1 MFGDPA
7 TLDLIDH
14 LRAGLGD
21 AYVIERELGGGG
33 MSRVFLAEERALG
46 RKVVIKALPPEIAA
60 GLSADRFRRE
70 VQLAASLQH
79 PHIVPVLASGDAGG
93 VLWYSMPHVEGQS
106 LRSLLE
112 RQGALPP
119 VTVIR
124 LMRDIADALEHAHG
138 KGVVHRDIK
147 PENILLSGNHAV
159 VTDFGIAKALVSA
172 RQESETAATIE
183 GLVIGTPAYMA
194 PEQAAGDRQV
204 DQRADLY
211 ALGAVGYEM
220 LSGRPVFTR
229 PTPQA
234 LIAAHISEPP
244 PPLDKGAGHVPSQ
257 LSQLVMFCLAK
268 DPARRPTASAV
279 RTTLESLGPGA
290 VTVRRRRLI
299 LTLSAAVVLLF
310 ITSAATGFW
319 PRRSLVA
326 RGLLKGHDRI
336 LVSDVNNRTSDS
348 TLGLALT
355 QALRVDLTQSD
366 IIRVFSDLEIR
377 TALARMQRPAGT
389 RLSDS
394 LSQELAE
401 REGIKAVISADITP
415 VGSGFVLSARILA
428 AADGSVLAAVR
439 QNASDD
445 RELLEA
451 LGRLSHDLRRKIG
464 ESLRSIAATAPLE
477 RVTTGS
483 LEALR
488 KYSLALEA
496 LDQRRDFELGVML
509 LREAIALD
517 AGFAMAWRKLGI
529 QLSNDGRRAESVRA
543 LTAAFRNRERLAG
556 TERAWTEASYYGTVT
571 FQTDRAIAAYRAITE
586 ADSLDWRASNN
597 LALMLERAGRLDEA
611 ESVLRRVIMR
621 DSTRV
626 SPHINLIELLI
637 NRDRITEAD
646 SVLMATLTRFPYD
659 MGIAATVT
667 ELRYRQ
673 DGVPGAEGTLG
684 RMLAID
690 RNNPRIR
697 RVVAEIRAKMAALR
711 GAFREAAR
719 QFELARREALASEDL
734 EAYFDQVSTEATIY
748 IMVEGAPE
756 KGIILME
763 RELRAHPLSELELL
777 DRPYLEYAYN
787 YATGGYV
794 SSARRMLA
802 EFERIPLELR
812 RAEEPFRQS
821 TRAMIALAE
830 GDFDQALDFMD
841 QVIRADD
848 CPSCLTAERAL
859 IWDRAGN
866 PDSAIA
872 EYEKYLVLPDAER
885 VWMDVFY
892 LPTALR
898 RLGQLHDDKNNRE
911 QALRF
916 YGRFVDLWREAD
928 PELRPVVNEVRA
940 SMARLAGEP

>member
-1 MFGDPA
+1 
-7 TLDLIDH
+7 
-14 LRAGLGD
+14 
-21 AYVIERELGGGG
+21 
-33 MSRVFLAEERALG
+33 MSRIFLAEERALG
-46 RKVVIKALPPEIAA
+46 RKVVLKALPEEIAA
-60 GLSADRFRRE
+60 AVSADRFRRE

-79 PHIVPVLASGDAGG
+79 PHIVPVLACGDANG
-93 VLWYSMPHVEGQS
+93 VLWYSMPHVEGPN
-106 LRSLLE
+106 LRTLLE
-112 RQGALPP
+112 RKGALPAD
-119 VTVIR
+119 TAIR
-124 LMRDIADALEHAHG
+124 LLRDIADALEYAHNR
-138 KGVVHRDIK
+138 GVVHRDIK
-147 PENILLSGNHAV
+147 PENILLSGHHAV
-159 VTDFGIAKALVSA
+159 VTDFGIAKALATA
-172 RQESETAATIE
+172 RQDGNTGTVE

-194 PEQAAGDRQV
+194 PEQAAGDRQL
-204 DQRADLY
+204 DQRADVY
-211 ALGAVGYEM
+211 SLGAVGYEM
-220 LSGRPVFTR
+220 LAGTPVFTR
-229 PTPQA
+229 PTAQA
-234 LIAAHISEPP
+234 LIAAHIAEPV
-244 PPLDKGAGHVPSQ
+244 PPLDKVKSSVPAQ

-279 RTTLESLGPGA
+279 RTTLESQGPRA
-290 VTVRRRRLI
+290 VTSRRRQLI

-319 PRRSLVA
+319 PRRSLVD
-326 RGLLKGHDRI
+326 RGLFEGRDRI
-336 LVSDVNNRTSDS
+336 LVADVDNRTSDS
-348 TLGLALT
+348 TLGRALT

-366 IIRVFSDLEIR
+366 IMRVVSDQEIR
-377 TALARMQRPAGT
+377 TALARMQQAAAT
-389 RLSDS
+389 RLTDS
-394 LSQELAE
+394 LSQELAQ
-401 REGIKAVISADITP
+401 REGIEAVISAEVTP
-415 VGSGFVLSARILA
+415 VGSGFLLSARVLA
-428 AADGSVLAAVR
+428 AADGSVLVAVR
-439 QNASDD
+439 QNARDD
-445 RELLEA
+445 TELLEA
-451 LGRLSHDLRRKIG
+451 LGKLSHELRRKIG

-488 KYSLALEA
+488 KYSLALVA
-496 LDQRRDFELGVML
+496 LDERRDFERGEML

-529 QLSNDGRRAESVRA
+529 HLTNEGRRAESVTA
-543 LTAAFRNRERLAG
+543 LTAAFRHRERLAG

-597 LALMLERAGRLDEA
+597 LALLLERAGRINEA
-611 ESVLRRVIMR
+611 ESVLRRVITR

-626 SPHINLIELLI
+626 NPHVNLVELLI
-637 NRDRITEAD
+637 NRDRISEAD
-646 SVLMATLTRFPYD
+646 SLLMVTLKRFPYD
-659 MGIAATVT
+659 MGIAAAET

-673 DGVPGAEGTLG
+673 DGVQGAESTLR

-690 RNNPRIR
+690 RSNPRIR
-697 RVVAEIRAKMAALR
+697 RVVAENRAKMAALR
-711 GAFREAAR
+711 GAFRQAAS
-719 QFELARREALASEDL
+719 QFELARREALASGDL
-734 EAYFDQVSTEATIY
+734 EAFFDQVSNEAAIY

-763 RELRAHPLSELELL
+763 RELRAHPLSELEQL

-787 YATGGYV
+787 YSTGGYV

-812 RAEEPFRQS
+812 RADEPFRQS

-841 QVIRADD
+841 QVTRTDD
-848 CPSCLTAERAL
+848 CRSCLAAERAL

-872 EYEKYLVLPDAER
+872 EYERYLMLPDAER
-885 VWMDVFY
+885 VWSDVFY
-892 LPTALR
+892 RPTVLR
-898 RLGQLHDDKNNRE
+898 RLGQLYDDKDDRE

-928 PELRPVVNEVRA
+928 PELRPMVNEVRA
-940 SMARLAGEP
+940 RMARLAGEP

>member
-1 MFGDPA
+1 
-7 TLDLIDH
+7 
-14 LRAGLGD
+14 
-21 AYVIERELGGGG
+21 
-33 MSRVFLAEERALG
+33 VFLAEERALG
-46 RKVVIKALPPEIAA
+46 RKVVIKALPPEVAA
-60 GLSADRFRRE
+60 AVSADRFRRE
-70 VQLAASLQH
+70 VLLAASLQH
-79 PHIVPVLASGDAGG
+79 PHIVPVLATGEADG

-106 LRSLLE
+106 LRVLLE
-112 RQGALPP
+112 REGALSSS
-119 VTVIR
+119 TVVR
-124 LMRDIADALEHAHG
+124 LLRDLADALEHAHA

-159 VTDFGIAKALVSA
+159 VTDFGIAKALATA
-172 RQESETAATIE
+172 REEGGTAATTG

-194 PEQAAGDRQV
+194 PEQAAGDPHL

-220 LSGRPVFTR
+220 LAGNPVFTR

-234 LIAAHISEPP
+234 MIAAHIADAP
-244 PPLDKGAGHVPSQ
+244 PPLDRMKKAIPRQ
-257 LSQLVMFCLAK
+257 LSQLIMFCLAK

-279 RTTLESLGPGA
+279 RTTLETLEPAA
-290 VTVRRRRLI
+290 VSSRRRRLI
-299 LTLSAAVVLLF
+299 LTIAAAIVLLAV
-310 ITSAATGFW
+310 TSAATGFW
-319 PRRSLVA
+319 PHRSLVS
-326 RGLLKGHDRI
+326 RGLIRDHDRL
-336 LVSDVNNRTSDS
+336 LVAEVENRTQDS

-355 QALRVDLTQSD
+355 QALRIDLTQSD
-366 IIRVFSDLEIR
+366 IIRVMSDPEIR
-377 TALARMQRPAGT
+377 AALGRAQREPGT
-389 RLSDS
+389 PMNETVSREIA
-394 LSQELAE
+394 Q
-401 REGIKAVISADITP
+401 REGVKAIIVADISP
-415 VGSGFVLSARILA
+415 VGSGYSLTARVIS
-428 AADGSVLAAVR
+428 AADGGTLAAVR
-439 QNASDD
+439 ENARNDGD
-445 RELLEA
+445 LLEA
-451 LGRLSHDLRRKIG
+451 LGRVSRELRRKAG

-496 LDQRRDFELGVML
+496 LDERRDFERGEML
-509 LREAIALD
+509 LREAIAID
-517 AGFAMAWRKLGI
+517 AGFAMAWRKLGV
-529 QLSNDGRRAESVRA
+529 QLSNEGRRAESVTA
-543 LTAAFRNRERLAG
+543 LTAAFRHRERLAG

-611 ESVLRRVIMR
+611 ESVLRRVITR

-626 SPHINLIELLI
+626 NPHINLVELLI

-646 SVLMATLTRFPYD
+646 SFLMATLKRFPYD
-659 MGIAATVT
+659 MGIAAAEM

-673 DGVPGAEGTLG
+673 DSIQGVESTLA

-690 RNNPRIR
+690 RSNPRIR
-697 RVVAEIRAKMAALR
+697 RVVAENRAKMAALR
-711 GAFREAAR
+711 GAFREAAS

-734 EAYFDQVSTEATIY
+734 EAYFDQVSNEAAIY

-763 RELRAHPLSELELL
+763 RELRAHPLSELEQL

-812 RAEEPFRQS
+812 RADEPFRQS

-830 GDFDQALDFMD
+830 GDYEQALDFMD
-841 QVIRADD
+841 QVIRTDD

-885 VWMDVFY
+885 VWSDVFY
-892 LPTALR
+892 RPTVLR
-898 RLGQLHDDKNNRE
+898 RLGQLYEDQDDRE
-911 QALRF
+911 QSLRF

-928 PELRPVVNEVRA
+928 PELRPMVNEVRA
-940 SMARLAGEP
+940 RMARLAGEP